1 VIRLAYIDHVGLA
14 VSDLDA
20 AAGRWCR
27 QFGLVERSRVDGRA
41 RLACD
46 DEPYCLE
53 LSEAG
58 DRPAGI
64 DHVAW
69 ELHADCG
76 LDVAR
81 AHLERLGVEVDDD
94 PQGGLTCRDPDGN
107 RIQLLPARGRSGVD
121 RYVQHARPAAGVP
134 GAPRKLGH
142 VNFLTG
148 SITEQTRFYTEA
160 LGMKVSDRLDD
171 AGVWLRIDS
180 EHHVMALVDMGSAH
194 PHHLAFEYVDFGHKI
209 PALDHL
215 ARHGR
220 WLGWGPVRHGIA
232 GNIASYVRIV
242 EEECFVELFCDMER
256 VPDDHEPRTYPD
268 DRFSSNTWGPL
279 PPRSYFRFDEA
290 AIESERE
297 SLETRGV
304 PLPPLES

>member
-1 VIRLAYIDHVGLA
+1 MIRLARIDHVRLRVA
-14 VSDLDA
+14 DLDE

-27 QFGLVERSRVDGRA
+27 QFGLVERPREGGVA

-53 LSEAG
+53 LAAVEGAA
-58 DRPAGI
+58 PGI
-64 DHVAW
+64 DRVAY
-69 ELHADCG
+69 ELHPSCSLGD
-76 LDVAR
+76 AR
-81 AHLERLGVEVDDD
+81 AHLEGVGLAVDDAEG
-94 PQGGLTCRDPDGN
+94 GGLICSDPDGN
-107 RIQLLPARGRSGVD
+107 DVELLPARHRND
-121 RYVQHARPAAGVP
+121 RERWVQHARPAAGLP

-148 SITEQTRFYTEA
+148 DLEGQTGFYTDA
-160 LGMKVSDRLDD
+160 LGMKVSDRLGE

-180 EHHVMALVDMGSAH
+180 EHHVMALVNTGFAH
-194 PHHLAFEYVDFGHKI
+194 PHHLAFEYVDFGGI
-209 PALDHL
+209 IAALDHL
-215 ARHGR
+215 AREGR

-242 EEECFVELFCDMER
+242 DEECFVELFCDMER
-256 VPDDHEPRTYPD
+256 VADDHEPRDYPD

-279 PPRSYFRFDEA
+279 PPRSYFRFDQA
-290 AIESERE
+290 AIASERE

-304 PLPPLES
+304 PLAPLED

>member
-1 VIRLAYIDHVGLA
+1 MIRLARIDHVGLR
-14 VSDLDA
+14 VEDLAEA
-20 AAGRWCR
+20 AERWCS
-27 QFGLVERSRVDGRA
+27 QFGLVERSREGEVVH
-41 RLACD
+41 LACD

-53 LSEAG
+53 LSAADGEAV
-58 DRPAGI
+58 GI
-64 DHVAW
+64 EHVAW
-69 ELHADCG
+69 ELHPDCD
-76 LDVAR
+76 LDAAR
-81 AHLERLGVEVDDD
+81 AHLQRLGIEVEEDVA
-94 PQGGLTCRDPDGN
+94 GGLTCRDLEGN
-107 RIQLLPARGRSGVD
+107 RIQLLPARDRTGVE
-121 RYVQHARPAAGVP
+121 RYVQHARPVAGVP

-148 SITEQTRFYTEA
+148 RLKEQTGFYTNA
-160 LGMKVSDRLDD
+160 LGMKVSDRLED

-180 EHHVMALVDMGSAH
+180 EHHVMALVDTGAAH

-209 PALDHL
+209 AALDHL

-232 GNIASYVRIV
+232 GNMASYVRIV
-242 EEECFVELFCDMER
+242 EEGCFVELFCDMER
-256 VPDDHEPRTYPD
+256 VPEDHEPRNYPD

-279 PPRSYFRFDEA
+279 PPRSYFRFDQA

-304 PLPPLES
+304 PLTPLEK

>member
-1 VIRLAYIDHVGLA
+1 MIRLARIDHVGLR
-14 VSDLDA
+14 VEDLDEA
-20 AAGRWCR
+20 AERWCS
-27 QFGLVERSRVDGRA
+27 QFGLVERSREGEVV

-46 DEPYCLE
+46 DEPHCLE
-53 LSEAG
+53 LSAGRGEAV
-58 DRPAGI
+58 GI
-64 DHVAW
+64 EHVAW
-69 ELHADCG
+69 ELHPDCD
-76 LDVAR
+76 LDAAR
-81 AHLERLGVEVDDD
+81 AHLEGLGIGVDEDVA
-94 PQGGLTCRDPDGN
+94 GGLTCRDLDGN
-107 RIQLLPARGRSGVD
+107 RIQLLPARARTGVEG
-121 RYVQHARPAAGVP
+121 YVQHARPAAGVP

-148 SITEQTRFYTEA
+148 RLKEQTGFYTDA
-160 LGMKVSDRLDD
+160 LGMKVSDRLED

-180 EHHVMALVDMGSAH
+180 EHHVMALVDTGAAH

-209 PALDHL
+209 AALDHL

-232 GNIASYVRIV
+232 GNMASYVRIV

-256 VPDDHEPRTYPD
+256 VPEDHEPRNYPD

-279 PPRSYFRFDEA
+279 PPRSYFRFDQA

-304 PLPPLES
+304 PLAPLEK